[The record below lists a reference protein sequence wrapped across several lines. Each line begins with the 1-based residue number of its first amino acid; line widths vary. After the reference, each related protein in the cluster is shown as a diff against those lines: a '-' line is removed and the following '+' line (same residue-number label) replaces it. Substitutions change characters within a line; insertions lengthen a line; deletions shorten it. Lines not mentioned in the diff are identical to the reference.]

1 MSTLKL
7 NNLEAATGTTIN
19 IASGDKI
26 SGASG
31 AIAVTGSVVQVLQ
44 GERLTIQANSS
55 NTYADVVTQAITP
68 KFSTSKILIQCSGV
82 ANSDQNNACYFK
94 VFRDSTEIGSGTG
107 GDHYNVIAAVTTPTH
122 SSGSGF
128 DVKAF
133 SIQHLDSPSTTSAI
147 TYKLKAAA
155 YNGST
160 NIGGRGANNDIAV
173 PTRITLMEIA
183 Q

>member
-1 MSTLKL
+1 MSTLRVD
-7 NNLEAATGTTIN
+7 NLRGQTADGVA
-19 IASGDKI
+19 KY
-26 SGASG
+26 
-31 AIAVTGSVVQVLQ
+31 VVQVLQ

-55 NTYADVVTQAITP
+55 NTYADVVTQTITP
-68 KFSTSKILIQCSGV
+68 KFNTSKILIKCNV
-82 ANSDQNNACYFK
+82 IANYEQNNACYFK
-94 VFRDSTEIGSGTG
+94 LFRDSREIGSGTG
-107 GDHYNVIAAVTTPTH
+107 GDYYNVIGAVTTPTH

-133 SIQHLDSPSTTSAI
+133 TFEFLDSPSTTSAI

-155 YNGST
+155 YNGAT

-173 PTRITLMEIA
+173 PTRITIMEIA